1 MSSSFIEKT
10 IEGYTSTIEEVPL
23 AISVNTIPLDIIYFE
38 QKSIRRNISVIM
50 WFPWFSV
57 LQQVNFVG
65 FFARV
70 NAKYINHTMFKLL
83 NRATL
88 VYTNHKL
95 YKHDKISVL
104 LSTINCS
111 NKRIHNW
118 ITEHLLVF
126 KILTTI
132 FLEIVKAHGITG
144 SALKYYFEFWF
155 DLAFHV
161 YLLV

>member
-1 MSSSFIEKT
+1 MRGNRKSCSIYWPMSSSFIEKT

-57 LQQVNFVG
+57 LRQVNFVG

-70 NAKYINHTMFKLL
+70 MSAKYINHTMFKLL

-95 YKHDKISVL
+95 HKHDKISVL
-104 LSTINCS
+104 LSTRNCS

-118 ITEHLLVF
+118 ITETSIDLLV
-126 KILTTI
+126 
-132 FLEIVKAHGITG
+132 V
-144 SALKYYFEFWF
+144 
-155 DLAFHV
+155 
-161 YLLV
+161 